1 MSKKII
7 GASVAFLVISVA
19 LVAAEKKAEFKASCP
34 VSGKAASESTC
45 VDYKG
50 AKVYLCCPGCEAPFK
65 KDTAKFAAKAN
76 QQLVGTKQ
84 ATQAKCPFTG
94 GKLNP
99 ETALDVGGVKVCF
112 CCNNCKGK
120 VAKASPE
127 EQVELVFN
135 DKAFAKGFEVKK
147 K

>member
-1 MSKKII
+1 MSKNLII
-7 GASVAFLVISVA
+7 TSVA
-19 LVAAEKKAEFKASCP
+19 LFALSVCAYAADKKAEFKATCP
-34 VSGKAASESTC
+34 VSGKAAVESTS
-45 VDYKG
+45 VDYKD
-50 AKVYLCCPGCEAPFK
+50 AKVYLCCPGCVEPFN

-76 QQLVGTKQ
+76 QQLVATKQ
-84 ATQAKCPFTG
+84 AKLVKCPFTG

-99 ETALDVGGVKVCF
+99 ETAVEIGGVKVCF

-120 VAKASPE
+120 VTKASAD

-135 DKAFAKGFEVKK
+135 DKAFAKGFEIKK

>member
-1 MSKKII
+1 MSKKIVA
-7 GASVAFLVISVA
+7 ASVAFLVISA
-19 LVAAEKKAEFKASCP
+19 AMVAADKKDEFKANCP

-50 AKVYLCCPGCEAPFK
+50 AKVYLCCPNCEAPFK

-84 ATQAKCPFTG
+84 AKQVKCPFTG
-94 GKLNP
+94 GKLNA
-99 ETALDVGGVKVCF
+99 ETAIDVGGVKVCF

-120 VAKASPE
+120 VTKASAD
-127 EQVELVFN
+127 EQVQLVFN
-135 DKAFAKGFEVKK
+135 DEAFAKGFEIKK